1 MDMGNMLKPALARG
15 HIRLIGATTI
25 NEYRK
30 HIEKDPAL
38 ERRFQ
43 PVMVNEP
50 SKEDAIAI
58 LRGIK
63 DAYQT
68 HHGVKIA
75 DDAVVA
81 AVDLSI
87 KYIADR
93 RLPDKAI
100 DLLDEAAASVKM
112 GITSMPEEVM
122 KLEKQLSQLEIEK
135 QALVMENNKKNNE
148 RINEIE
154 KDIANIREQYNN
166 AKAAREDDRALIIE
180 AKNIKEDI
188 KKLEHEAAIAEK
200 QTDYNKVAEIKY
212 GKIPEKQKELQD
224 IEDKI
229 VLSKASGNV
238 ALKDIVEAQDIAA
251 IIAKRT
257 GIPASKLIQSEMDK
271 LVKLENYL
279 AKEVVGQDNAI
290 KIISNAVRRARA

>member
-15 HIRLIGATTI
+15 QIRVIGATTI

-122 KLEKQLSQLEIEK
+122 KLEKELSQLEIEK
-135 QALVMENNKKNNE
+135 QALVMEKDKKNE
-148 RINEIE
+148 KRIAELE
-154 KDIANIREQYNN
+154 KEIANIRETYNS
-166 AKAAREDDRALIIE
+166 AKSAREEDRSLIIK
-180 AKNIKEDI
+180 AKSIKEEL

-212 GKIPEKQKELQD
+212 SQIPAKEKELQD

-229 VLSKASGNV
+229 ALSKESGNL
-238 ALKDIVEAQDIAA
+238 ALKDIVQAQDIAT

-271 LVKLENYL
+271 LAKLESYL
-279 AKEVVGQDNAI
+279 EQEVV
-290 KIISNAVRRARA
+290 

>member
-15 HIRLIGATTI
+15 KIRVIGATTI

-75 DDAVVA
+75 DEAVIA
-81 AVDLSI
+81 AVDLSV
-87 KYIADR
+87 KYIPDR

-135 QALVMENNKKNNE
+135 QALVMENNKKNNN
-148 RINEIE
+148 RIAELD
-154 KDIANIREQYNN
+154 KQIADIREQYNA
-166 AKAAREDDRALIIE
+166 AKSSREEDRSLIIQ
-180 AKNIKEDI
+180 AKSIKEDI
-188 KKLEHEAAIAEK
+188 KKLEHEASIAEK

-212 GKIPEKQKELQD
+212 SHIPAKEKELAM
-224 IEDKI
+224 IEEKI
-229 VLSKASGNV
+229 ALSKASGNI
-238 ALKDIVEAQDIAA
+238 ALKDIVESQDIAM
-251 IIAKRT
+251 IVSKWT

-271 LVKLENYL
+271 LTKLESYL
-279 AKEVVGQDNAI
+279 SKEVV
-290 KIISNAVRRARA
+290 